1 MKAEDVI
8 VAVFFFG
15 VQLLHGNVRIAD
27 MTNAGIFM
35 ELHKVAESARR

>member
-1 MKAEDVI
+1 MKAKDVI

-27 MTNAGIFM
+27 VTNAGIFM